1 MRVRDVLITAGLIMA
16 VSLSGCGGKDEVV
29 NENPIQE
36 TESEEQKTTESAPDG
51 VIKYT
56 KGYLLNKPDYIEKG
70 SDILLNS
77 YDYDRKTATHS
88 ISLYLG
94 DIKICN
100 SIYDITDFADYDESE
115 YYDYIKFLDYIKL
128 KYDKNYVGSVYKLQ
142 DDGSVIFGEN
152 VETDIILSK
161 QKYTNMSDETIRF
174 DMYGFDAVAMVD
186 EDKYNYYDLAIG
198 TEIITDKIS
207 TLKQNGGLYSLQA
220 GESVETVMV
229 YIIPARHIDEVEI
242 KNGRLTATKMSDY
255 DYNKMCLKFR
265 RYLSENNLDNE
276 CFVKIWDGVVN

>member
-1 MRVRDVLITAGLIMA
+1 MRVRNVLITAGLIMA
-16 VSLSGCGGKDEVV
+16 AALSGCGGKDEVV

-36 TESEEQKTTESAPDG
+36 TESEEQKTTESTPDG

-56 KGYLLNKPDYIEKG
+56 KEYLLNKPNYVERG
-70 SDILLNS
+70 SDILLDS
-77 YDYDRKTATHS
+77 YDYDKKTATHS
-88 ISLYLG
+88 INLCLG

-100 SIYDITDFADYDESE
+100 SIYDISDFADSDESE
-115 YYDYIKFLDYIKL
+115 FLDYIRL
-128 KYDKNYVGSVYKLQ
+128 RYDKNYVGSVYKLQ
-142 DDGSVIFGEN
+142 DDGSIIYGEN

-174 DMYGFDAVAMVD
+174 NMCGFDAVAVAMVD
-186 EDKYNYYDLAIG
+186 EDKYNYYNLDIG

-255 DYNKMCLKFR
+255 DYDKMCLKFR
-265 RYLSENNLDNE
+265 RYLSESNLDDE

>member
-1 MRVRDVLITAGLIMA
+1 MRVRNVLITAGLIMA
-16 VSLSGCGGKDEVV
+16 VSLSGCGGKDKVV

-36 TESEEQKTTESAPDG
+36 TESEEQKTTESTPDG

-56 KGYLLNKPDYIEKG
+56 KEYLLNKPECIEKG
-70 SDILLNS
+70 SDILLDS

-100 SIYDITDFADYDESE
+100 SIYDISDFADYDESE
-115 YYDYIKFLDYIKL
+115 FLDYIKG
-128 KYDKNYVGSVYKLQ
+128 KYDKNYVGSIYKLQ
-142 DDGSVIFGEN
+142 DDGSIIFGEN

-161 QKYTNMSDETIRF
+161 QKYTNMSDETIKF
-174 DMYGFDAVAMVD
+174 NIYGADAVAMVD
-186 EDKYNYYDLAIG
+186 EDNYNYYHLAIG

-220 GESVETVMV
+220 GESVEMVMV
-229 YIIPARHIDEVEI
+229 YIIPARHIDEVKIE
-242 KNGRLTATKMSDY
+242 NSLLTATKMSDY
-255 DYNKMCLKFR
+255 DYDKMCLKFR
-265 RYLSENNLDNE
+265 RYVSESNIDNE
-276 CFVKIWDGVVN
+276 CFVKIWNGVVN